1 MYGGGTSGDVP
12 PSVLDGVICVGSI
25 VVVLLRHA
33 SASLRGDS
41 LANVAVVSWRRVRTQ
56 RARGGQPSEMR
67 YSESN
72 RATTVVCCGGA
83 VRVVMFDILYAS
95 VYLKLNVGKW
105 VASVTIELGNL
116 S

>member
-25 VVVLLRHA
+25 VVAFLRHA
-33 SASLRGDS
+33 SASLRDYCLPMLLLFHGAKSELNALVADS
-41 LANVAVVSWRRVRTQ
+41 A
-56 RARGGQPSEMR
+56 SEMR

-83 VRVVMFDILYAS
+83 VRVVMFDILYGS

-105 VASVTIELGNL
+105 VASVTI
-116 S
+116 

>member
-1 MYGGGTSGDVP
+1 MSRRLCLMALYVLALSWQRSSGTHPLRSATIACQRCCCFIAQSHNSTR
-12 PSVLDGVICVGSI
+12 SVAD
-25 VVVLLRHA
+25 
-33 SASLRGDS
+33 SA
-41 LANVAVVSWRRVRTQ
+41 
-56 RARGGQPSEMR
+56 SEMR

-83 VRVVMFDILYAS
+83 VRVVMFDILYGS

-105 VASVTIELGNL
+105 VASVTTEPGKL

>member
-1 MYGGGTSGDVP
+1 MSRRLCLMALYVLALSWQRSSGTHPLRSATIACQRCCCFIAQSHNSTR
-12 PSVLDGVICVGSI
+12 SVAD
-25 VVVLLRHA
+25 
-33 SASLRGDS
+33 SA
-41 LANVAVVSWRRVRTQ
+41 
-56 RARGGQPSEMR
+56 SEMR

-83 VRVVMFDILYAS
+83 VRVVMFDILYGS

-105 VASVTIELGNL
+105 VASVTIKPCKL

>member
-1 MYGGGTSGDVP
+1 M
-12 PSVLDGVICVGSI
+12 GSQPTHT
-25 VVVLLRHA
+25 L
-33 SASLRGDS
+33 SA
-41 LANVAVVSWRRVRTQ
+41 
-56 RARGGQPSEMR
+56 SEMR

-83 VRVVMFDILYAS
+83 VRVVMFDILYGS

-105 VASVTIELGNL
+105 VASVTTEPGNL

>member
-1 MYGGGTSGDVP
+1 MAQSQISTRLVAD
-12 PSVLDGVICVGSI
+12 
-25 VVVLLRHA
+25 
-33 SASLRGDS
+33 SA
-41 LANVAVVSWRRVRTQ
+41 
-56 RARGGQPSEMR
+56 SEMR
-67 YSESN
+67 HGESN

-105 VASVTIELGNL
+105 VASVTTKPGKL

>member
-1 MYGGGTSGDVP
+1 MSRRLCLMALYVLALSWWRISGTHPLRSATIAWP
-12 PSVLDGVICVGSI
+12 T
-25 VVVLLRHA
+25 LLLFNGA
-33 SASLRGDS
+33 KSELNALVADSA
-41 LANVAVVSWRRVRTQ
+41 
-56 RARGGQPSEMR
+56 SEMR
-67 YSESN
+67 HGESN

-105 VASVTIELGNL
+105 VASVTTEPGNL

>member
-1 MYGGGTSGDVP
+1 MSRRLCLMALYVLAQRSSGTHPLRSATIACQRCCCFIAQSHNSTR
-12 PSVLDGVICVGSI
+12 SVADG
-25 VVVLLRHA
+25 A
-33 SASLRGDS
+33 
-41 LANVAVVSWRRVRTQ
+41 
-56 RARGGQPSEMR
+56 SEMR

-83 VRVVMFDILYAS
+83 VRVVMFDILYGS

-105 VASVTIELGNL
+105 VSSVTTKLGNL